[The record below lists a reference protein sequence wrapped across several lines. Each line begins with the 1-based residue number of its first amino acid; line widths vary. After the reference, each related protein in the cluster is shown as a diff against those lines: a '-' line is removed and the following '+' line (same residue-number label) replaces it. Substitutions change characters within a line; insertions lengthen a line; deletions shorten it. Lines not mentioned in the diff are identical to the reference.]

1 MKVYINGNW
10 KEEKTATISINN
22 PGFTSARVV
31 YETIRTYKG
40 QLFKFKRHLERLK
53 NSADA
58 MKIEL
63 KNNLKEIEEIIKEG
77 IGINGLDEAYI
88 RIYLTS
94 NPDLIIQ
101 IKNFP
106 VIDPNIYKM
115 GILTD
120 ISEIR
125 RQAFMHNK
133 TAIKTTAALDV
144 FLARIKKPEQ
154 LYDYIMLNREGYVAE
169 GTFSNVFAV
178 KKGVLITPNME
189 TGILS
194 GITREVV
201 IELSEKCQIQC
212 QQRLVEEKELFES
225 DELFLTHTSGGIVP
239 VRALGKKKF
248 NRGKITT
255 RLMASLQAFTGEKK

>member
-10 KEEKTATISINN
+10 TEEENATISINN

-40 QLFKFKRHLERLK
+40 RLFKFKRHYERLK

-58 MKIEL
+58 MKIDL
-63 KNNLKEIEEIIKEG
+63 KKSLKEVETIIQEG
-77 IGINGLDEAYI
+77 IGINHLEEAYI

-94 NPDLIIQ
+94 NPDLIVQ

-106 VIDPNIYKM
+106 VIDSNIYKT

-125 RQAFMHNK
+125 RQAFMHNS

-144 FLARIKKPEQ
+144 YLSRIKKPEQ
-154 LYDYIMLNREGYVAE
+154 LYDTIMLNREGYVAE

-178 KKGVLITPNME
+178 KNGVLITPCME

-201 IELSEKCQIQC
+201 IELSGQCQIRC
-212 QQRLVEEKELFES
+212 EQRLVEEKELFES

-239 VRALGKKKF
+239 VKALGKKVYQI
-248 NRGKITT
+248 GEISL
-255 RLMASLQAFTGEKK
+255 RLMDSLQTFIG

>member
-1 MKVYINGNW
+1 LFVYMNENW
-10 KEEKTATISINN
+10 IEEEKATISINN

-40 QLFKFKRHLERLK
+40 ELFRFKKHYDRLA
-53 NSADA
+53 NSAYA
-58 MKIEL
+58 MKMIL
-63 KNNLKEIEEIIKEG
+63 NKSWEEMEQIIK
-77 IGINGLDEAYI
+77 IGISKNKLKEAYI

-101 IKNFP
+101 IKDFP
-106 VIDPNIYKM
+106 RIDPNIYKT
-115 GILTD
+115 GVTTD

-125 RQAFMHNK
+125 RQAFMYNK

-144 FLARIKKPEQ
+144 FLSRISKPNN
-154 LYDYIMLNREGYVAE
+154 LYDFIMLNREGYVAE
-169 GTFSNVFAV
+169 GTFSNVFLV
-178 KKGVLITPNME
+178 KNGFLITPGME

-201 IELSEKCQIQC
+201 IELSQKSKIICE
-212 QQRLVEEKELFES
+212 QRLVEEKELFEA

-239 VRALGKKKF
+239 IRALGHKEY
-248 NRGKITT
+248 RIGEITSH
-255 RLMASLQAFTGEKK
+255 LMSALNEFTGE